1 MKAVCLC
8 QDANSRS
15 VTCAYILKIYYN
27 IDALSCGWNRN
38 SKETLEMLFEWA
50 DTIFVMQRDY
60 IRHVSKKYHLKVHV
74 IDVGPDKWFVLDL
87 NKDLICMIQDSL
99 AEFFRINEVKK

>member
-15 VTCAYILKIYYN
+15 VTCAYILKSYYH
-27 IDALSCGWNRN
+27 IDALCCGWNRN

-50 DTIFVMQRDY
+50 DTIFVMQQDY
-60 IRHVSKKYHLKVHV
+60 VKYVSEKYLSKIYV

-87 NKDLICMIQDSL
+87 NKDLVCMIQSSL
-99 AEFFRINEVKK
+99 TKFLSK